1 MPQKTGLILIA
12 FAGIAALILLD
23 VVADPPLFYCLLICL
38 FGGGFLLSSLWMLRL
53 SQMKIMNL
61 KQIVEERAG
70 ELTEADK
77 NLVDEITRHHATET
91 SLRESEKK
99 YRLLAEH
106 ANDIIWTLSMDLKF
120 TYVSP
125 SIRRIRGYTPEEG
138 MNHALEEVL
147 VPDSLKIVSKLYAET
162 MEKEARG
169 ERVIEPTV
177 LELEHFCKNGNT
189 IWMEVSMSMLRDRNE
204 NPAGIIGVSRDISD
218 RKQTEKALRES
229 EKKYRMLAENA
240 NDVIWATDLF
250 FKISY
255 ISPSIERLRGYTPEE
270 IMGQT
275 LEEILTPAS
284 IDLAIRVFAKELELD
299 KKEERKNSNTV
310 LDLEFLCKDGTA
322 VLLENNVSPLRDEA
336 GDVIGLFGISRDI
349 TEQRKVEQ
357 QLLRSEK
364 LASLGDMVAGVSHEV
379 STPLGAGLL
388 SASYLQDMSEAL
400 TDLCWTGKLQLP
412 DVKKYAGKI
421 AKSSA
426 MIVSNLERASELLNS
441 FKNVAVDQLIIE
453 KRSFNIRKNM
463 EETLNSLKPQYRRT
477 PHSILLECPDD
488 LMIHNYPGTFSQI
501 TTNLVMNSLVH
512 GFEGVEKGEIRIT
525 IQKQG
530 NILLLHF
537 RDSGR
542 GMDEAV
548 LKKIYDP
555 FFTTKRNR
563 GGTGLGLHIVH
574 NLVCQ
579 TLMGQITCISS
590 PGKGTEFQIKIPFHD
605 AA

>member
-1 MPQKTGLILIA
+1 
-12 FAGIAALILLD
+12 
-23 VVADPPLFYCLLICL
+23 
-38 FGGGFLLSSLWMLRL
+38 
-53 SQMKIMNL
+53 MKNRNL
-61 KQIVEERAG
+61 KQIVEERTR
-70 ELTEADK
+70 ELTDANK
-77 NLVDEITRHHATET
+77 NLVDEITRHHATEA

-125 SIRRIRGYTPEEG
+125 SIRRIRGLTPEEG
-138 MNHALEEVL
+138 MNQALEEVL
-147 VPDSLKIVSKLYAET
+147 APDSLKIASALYAET
-162 MEKEARG
+162 MEKETRG
-169 ERVIEPTV
+169 ERVLEPTV

-189 IWMEVSMSMLRDRNE
+189 IWMEVSMSLLRDRNAD
-204 NPAGIIGVSRDISD
+204 PTGIIGVSRDISD

-240 NDVIWATDLF
+240 NDVIWATDLL

-270 IMGQT
+270 IMEQT

-284 IDLAIRVFAKELELD
+284 IELATRVFVRELELE
-299 KKEERKNSNTV
+299 KKEERKNLNTV
-310 LDLEFLCKDGTA
+310 LDLEFLRKDGTT
-322 VLLENNVSPLRDEA
+322 VLLENNVSPLKDER
-336 GDVIGLFGISRDI
+336 GNVIGLFGISRDI

-364 LASLGDMVAGVSHEV
+364 LSSLGDMVAGVSHEV

-388 SASYLQDMSEAL
+388 SASYLQDLSEEL

-412 DVKKYAGKI
+412 DVKKYTEKI
-421 AKSSA
+421 SKSSA

-453 KRSFNIRKNM
+453 KRSFNIRKNL
-463 EETLNSLKPQYRRT
+463 EETLSSLKPQYKRT
-477 PHSILLECPDD
+477 PHKILLECPDD

-525 IQKQG
+525 IRKQG

-537 RDSGR
+537 RDTGR

>member
-1 MPQKTGLILIA
+1 MQQKTGFILIA
-12 FAGIAALILLD
+12 FAGITILILLSI
-23 VVADPPLFYCLLICL
+23 VIDPPLSYCLTICL
-38 FGGGFLLSSLWMLRL
+38 FGGGFLFSSIWRLRL
-53 SQMKIMNL
+53 SQMKTMNL
-61 KQIVEERAG
+61 KQIVEERTL
-70 ELTEADK
+70 ELTEANK
-77 NLVDEITRHHATET
+77 KLVNEINRHHATEV
-91 SLRESEKK
+91 SLRESEKQ
-99 YRLLAEH
+99 YRLLAEQ

-138 MNHALEEVL
+138 MNQALEEVL
-147 VPDSLKIVSKLYAET
+147 APDSLKIASAIYAET

-169 ERVIEPTV
+169 ERMFEPTV

-189 IWMEVSMSMLRDRNE
+189 IWMEVSMSFLRDQNAD
-204 NPAGIIGVSRDISD
+204 PTGIIGVSRDISD
-218 RKQTEKALRES
+218 RKQAEKDLKES

-284 IDLAIRVFAKELELD
+284 IDLAIRVFTKELELE
-299 KKEERKNSNTV
+299 KKEERKQLNTV
-310 LDLEFLCKDGTA
+310 LDLEFLRKDGST
-322 VLLENNVSPLRDEA
+322 VLLENSVSPLRDEA
-336 GDVIGLFGISRDI
+336 GNVIGLFGISRDI

-388 SASYLQDMSEAL
+388 SASYLQDMSEEL

-412 DVKKYAGKI
+412 EVKKYVEKI

-453 KRSFNIRKNM
+453 KRSFNIRKNL
-463 EETLNSLKPQYRRT
+463 EETLNSLKPQYKRT
-477 PHSILLECPDD
+477 PHTILLECPDD

-501 TTNLVMNSLVH
+501 ITNLVMNSLTH
-512 GFEGVEKGEIRIT
+512 GFEGVEKGEIRIK

-537 RDSGR
+537 RDTGR

>member
-1 MPQKTGLILIA
+1 MLQKAGFILIA
-12 FAGIAALILLD
+12 ITGIAALIFLYS
-23 VVADPPLFYCLLICL
+23 VVDPPIFNRFLIWL
-38 FGGGFLLSSLWMLRL
+38 FGGGFLLSFLWMLRL
-53 SQMKIMNL
+53 SQITTRNL
-61 KQIVEERAG
+61 KQIVEERTR
-70 ELTEADK
+70 ELTDANK
-77 NLVDEITRHHATET
+77 SLVDEITRHHVTEV

-120 TYVSP
+120 TYISP

-138 MNHALEEVL
+138 MNHVLEEVL
-147 VPDSLKIVSKLYAET
+147 TPDSLKIAIKLYADT

-169 ERVIEPTV
+169 ERVFEPTV

-189 IWMEVSMSMLRDRNE
+189 IWMEVSMSFLRDQNDD
-204 NPAGIIGVSRDISD
+204 PTGIIGVSRDISD
-218 RKQTEKALRES
+218 RKQTEKALKES

-240 NDVIWATDLF
+240 NDVIWTTDLL
-250 FKISY
+250 FKTNY
-255 ISPSIERLRGYTPEE
+255 VSPSIKRIRGYTPEE
-270 IMGQT
+270 VLGQT
-275 LEEILTPAS
+275 LEEIFTPAS
-284 IDLAIRVFAKELELD
+284 IENVTRVYSRERELE
-299 KKEERKNSNTV
+299 KKNKRKHVNTV
-310 LDLEFLCKDGTA
+310 LELEFLCKDGTT
-322 VLLENNVSPLRDEA
+322 VLLENNISPLRDET
-336 GDVIGLFGISRDI
+336 GCVTGLLGISRDI
-349 TEQRKVEQ
+349 TEQRRIEK

-388 SASYLQDMSEAL
+388 SASYLQDISEEL
-400 TDLCWTGKLQLP
+400 TDLCWTGKFQLS
-412 DVKKYAGKI
+412 DVEKYAEKI
-421 AKSSA
+421 AKAST
-426 MIVSNLERASELLNS
+426 MIVTNLERASELLNS
-441 FKNVAVDQLIIE
+441 FKSVAVDQLIVE
-453 KRSFNIRKNM
+453 KRNFNIRKNI
-463 EETLNSLKPQYRRT
+463 EETLNSLKPQYKRT
-477 PHSILLECPDD
+477 PHTILLECPDD

-501 TTNLVMNSLVH
+501 TTNLVMNSLLH
-512 GFEGVEKGEIRIT
+512 GFEGIEKGEIRIT

-530 NILLLHF
+530 NILLFNF
-537 RDSGR
+537 RDTGR

-590 PGKGTEFQIKIPFHD
+590 PGNGTEFQIKIPFHD

>member
-1 MPQKTGLILIA
+1 
-12 FAGIAALILLD
+12 
-23 VVADPPLFYCLLICL
+23 
-38 FGGGFLLSSLWMLRL
+38 
-53 SQMKIMNL
+53 
-61 KQIVEERAG
+61 
-70 ELTEADK
+70 
-77 NLVDEITRHHATET
+77 
-91 SLRESEKK
+91 
-99 YRLLAEH
+99 
-106 ANDIIWTLSMDLKF
+106 
-120 TYVSP
+120 
-125 SIRRIRGYTPEEG
+125 
-138 MNHALEEVL
+138 
-147 VPDSLKIVSKLYAET
+147 
-162 MEKEARG
+162 
-169 ERVIEPTV
+169 
-177 LELEHFCKNGNT
+177 
-189 IWMEVSMSMLRDRNE
+189 MSFLRDQSDE
-204 NPAGIIGVSRDISD
+204 PAGIIGVSRDISD
-218 RKQTEKALRES
+218 RKQMEKALRES
-229 EKKYRMLAENA
+229 EKKYRMLADNA

-501 TTNLVMNSLVH
+501 TTNLVMNSLLH

-579 TLMGQITCISS
+579 TLMGQITCVSS